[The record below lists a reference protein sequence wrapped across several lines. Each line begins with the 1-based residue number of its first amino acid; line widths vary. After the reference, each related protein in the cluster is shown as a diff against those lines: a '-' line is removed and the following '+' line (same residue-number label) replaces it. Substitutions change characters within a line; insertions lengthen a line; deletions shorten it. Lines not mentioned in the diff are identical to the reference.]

1 MSRVDWL
8 KRWMGFKSVDDSAM
22 ALQQPGQKLMTLEE
36 RMVFRREMVFE
47 SIREVLANHGV
58 PPLSYKLNVARLDA
72 RGHRYA
78 VMVDLLA
85 QSAGRVVE
93 ASGEWNAMESQIAH
107 AAASRYRVKVTNVY
121 WRIERVGFEAS
132 ASPVAGTT
140 SVADRRRPESPR
152 PVTQPPSM
160 VGPVPARRATDM
172 GPDGFPDTVVEDRRP
187 LHEPIGAEELAA
199 FEQALQQGR
208 EPQQPV
214 QVGSRTY
221 QTDFMPLV

>member
-1 MSRVDWL
+1 MSQVNWL
-8 KRWMGFKSVDDSAM
+8 KRLLGLKSLDDSAM

-85 QSAGRVVE
+85 PSAGRVLE

-107 AAASRYRVKVTNVY
+107 AAATRYRVKVSNVY
-121 WRIERVGFEAS
+121 WRIERQGFDAP
-132 ASPVAGTT
+132 AVANTAT
-140 SVADRRRPESPR
+140 VPVADRRRPTQEKPVSP
-152 PVTQPPSM
+152 PNW
-160 VGPVPARRATDM
+160 VGPVPARRSTDM
-172 GPDGFPDTVVEDRRP
+172 GQDGFPDTVVEDRRSP
-187 LHEPIGAEELAA
+187 AEPIGADELAA
-199 FEQALQQGR
+199 FEQAMKQGQ
-208 EPQQPV
+208 EPLQPV
-214 QVGSRTY
+214 KVGSRTY